1 MNLPMNFSR
10 RGVLLGLSAAGAAAT
25 LAACTGSTGASSSSG
40 GSGAAS
46 GEVSGE
52 ITFQTWSLKND
63 RFTPYFEDL
72 VKAFQEANPG
82 VTVKWI
88 DQPGD
93 GYEDKILQQANSG
106 ELPDVINLPP
116 EFAYKLA
123 QVDQLVDLGGADSD
137 LLGEYVEAATE
148 AYAFPKIEG
157 HFGYPWY
164 LGTDLNWYNTKLLS
178 EAGVDTSKLPT
189 TLDELFEMASQ
200 VAKATNGEVKM
211 ISDVPRTGTLSAA
224 GVEIYKDGSFV
235 FNTAEAVKVVERY
248 KKAYE
253 EGAMPAE
260 ALNADYLGN
269 KDIYMQGKAAWTT
282 GAAGFA
288 SDMAKDAP
296 SLLEDTVV
304 TPRIGHPPLFI
315 QGISVSKA
323 SKAPQAALA
332 FAQFVTSTENQ
343 IAFLKIAQG
352 FFPGTKAGNEDPEAF
367 TSVVD
372 NELQKTAIT
381 EAAAVIDEAL
391 PEYPIQFTYD
401 MDTYLKQQMA
411 LAVKG
416 EIGVQEALDKSVEY
430 ANNNQTS

>member
-1 MNLPMNFSR
+1 MNLPYRPSR
-10 RGVLLGLSAAGAAAT
+10 RGVLLGLSAGAVAG
-25 LAACTGSTGASSSSG
+25 LAACTGSTGTSSSG
-40 GSGAAS
+40 GSGS
-46 GEVSGE
+46 TDGSVSGE

-72 VKAFQEANPG
+72 VKAFQEAHPG
-82 VTVKWI
+82 VSVNWI

-123 QVDQLVDLGGADSD
+123 QVDQLTDLGAADAA
-137 LLGEYVEAATE
+137 LLDGYVEAAAE
-148 AYAFPKIEG
+148 AYVFPGIEG
-157 HFGYPWY
+157 HYGYPWY
-164 LGTDLNWYNTKLLS
+164 LGTDLNWYNTELLS
-178 EAGVDTSKLPT
+178 SAGVDTAKLPT
-189 TLDELFEMASQ
+189 TLDELFEMAST

-224 GVEIYKDGSFV
+224 GVEIYKDGAFV

-269 KDIYMQGKAAWTT
+269 KDLYMQGKAAWTT

-296 SLLEDTVV
+296 TVLEKSVV

-315 QGISVSKA
+315 QGICVSQA

-352 FFPGTKAGNEDPEAF
+352 FFPGTKEGNESPEAF
-367 TSVVD
+367 TDVVD

-381 EAAAVIDEAL
+381 EASAVIDEAR

-416 EIGVQEALDKSVEY
+416 EIGIQEALDKAVEY
-430 ANNNQTS
+430 ANANQAG